1 MHILDSA
8 TQLTLSYSFEDL
20 DSLKDVSSEE
30 SIVILTAH
38 VFTNLSYTNTDGVRV
53 ERAREGRWGEWGGI
67 QESGMR

>member
-38 VFTNLSYTNTDGVRV
+38 VFTNLSYTNTDRVRV
-53 ERAREGRWGEWGGI
+53 ERPRKGRWDEWGG
-67 QESGMR
+67 ESGMR